1 MPPLRGCTA
10 NSAPPEIASPQH
22 RMPLLR
28 SSVREHWR
36 VVLFPPSVIP
46 TGGDRSLGERSPE
59 WRNLLAA
66 GVPSLRDSD
75 CLIVPNPGL
84 TPWANACRP
93 YGAALRIPLRRRS
106 LPPSIACRCSGARF
120 ASIGAL
126 FYSPLPSFRPEEI
139 VRLANDLRSGGTCL
153 PRVCRPSGTRIA

>member
-106 LPPSIACRCSGARF
+106 LLPSNQSCGSQRNEIRYSGAGSV
-120 ASIGAL
+120 A
-126 FYSPLPSFRPEEI
+126 
-139 VRLANDLRSGGTCL
+139 V
-153 PRVCRPSGTRIA
+153 